1 MTIGGFSSLQ
11 GERLEQRLA
20 PAKVTEEISIA
31 VAPAAGSCIC
41 TQCAST
47 LINSNGSDLS
57 GRKILII
64 TNPSPVD
71 TLIVGPQSST
81 EIYQHGFRINP
92 GCSLKI
98 SFTGTSVPVY
108 GRTDGGSVEVE
119 VFEC

>member
-20 PAKVTEEISIA
+20 PGKGTEELNVA

-47 LINSNGSDLS
+47 LISAGGTDLS
-57 GRKILII
+57 GRKTLII

-71 TLIVGPQSST
+71 TLIVGPQSSA
-81 EIYQHGFRINP
+81 EIYLHGFRIEP

-98 SFTGTSVPVY
+98 NFIGSSVPIY